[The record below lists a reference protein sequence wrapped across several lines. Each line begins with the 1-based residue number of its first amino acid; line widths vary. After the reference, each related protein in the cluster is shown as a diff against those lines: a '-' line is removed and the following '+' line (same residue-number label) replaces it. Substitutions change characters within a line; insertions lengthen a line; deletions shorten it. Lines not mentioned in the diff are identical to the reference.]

1 MVSTLKNLAALIID
15 MDGVLWQDNEPL
27 PGLIEFFELLRKRNI
42 RFVLATNNASRTP
55 EQFQEKLLGMGVSVN
70 REEVLTSSQA
80 TALYLKDIAKP
91 GASVFVIGE
100 EGLKQ
105 PLREMGFE
113 LTTGSSDYVVC
124 GMDRGLSWEKLAQA
138 TLNIRAGATFLGTNP
153 DTTYPTE
160 RGIVHGNGAVLA
172 ALKTASNVEPIIIG
186 KPEPIMYQQAMLRLG
201 TNKENTIALG
211 DRLETDILGAKRAG
225 IASIM
230 VLTGISTRTDL
241 ETVDYQPEWVLEGL
255 PEVIKALQE

>member
-1 MVSTLKNLAALIID
+1 MTNTLKDLVALIID
-15 MDGVLWQDNEPL
+15 MDGVLWHDNEPL

-42 RFVLATNNASRTP
+42 KFVLATNNAGRTP
-55 EQFQEKLLGMGVSVN
+55 EQYQEKLLAMGVNVTK
-70 REEVLTSSQA
+70 EEVLTSSQA
-80 TALYLKDIAKP
+80 TALYLRNIAKP

-113 LTTGSSDYVVC
+113 LTTGNSDYVVC

-172 ALKTASNVEPIIIG
+172 ALKTASNIEPVIIG

-201 TNKENTIALG
+201 TTKENTIALG

-225 IASIM
+225 IKSIM
-230 VLTGISTRTDL
+230 VLTGISTRADL
-241 ETVDYQPEWVLEGL
+241 DVSDYKPEWVLDGL
-255 PEVIKALQE
+255 PEVIKALEA

>member
-1 MVSTLKNLAALIID
+1 MTDTLKDLAALIID
-15 MDGVLWQDNEPL
+15 MDGVLWHDNEPL
-27 PGLIEFFELLRKRNI
+27 PGFIEFFELLRKQDI

-55 EQFQEKLLGMGVSVN
+55 EQYQEKLSSMGASVH
-70 REEVLTSSQA
+70 RDEVLTSSQA

-91 GASVFVIGE
+91 GAKVFVIGE

-113 LTTGSSDYVVC
+113 ITTGSSDYVVC

-138 TLNIRAGATFLGTNP
+138 TLNIRAGAMFLGTNP

-160 RGIVHGNGAVLA
+160 RGVVHGNGAILA
-172 ALKTASNVEPIIIG
+172 ALKTASGIEPTIIG

-201 TNKENTIALG
+201 TNKENTVALG

-225 IASIM
+225 IRSIM
-230 VLTGISTRTDL
+230 VLTGISTRKEL
-241 ETVDYQPEWVLEGL
+241 ETVDYAPEWVLDGL
-255 PEVIKALQE
+255 PEVIKALEN